1 MATEVIEADP
11 HDVVAQY
18 ALERLME
25 MVSDT
30 PIPSR
35 ALAIAM
41 IANGGGAIAA
51 LDGREAAAQ
60 LLRDAADR
68 IENPELAGR
77 A

>member
-1 MATEVIEADP
+1 MTTEVIEADP
-11 HDVVAQY
+11 HDVMAQC
-18 ALERLME
+18 ALDRLVE
-25 MVSDT
+25 LVSDSI
-30 PIPSR
+30 IPSR

-41 IANGGGAIAA
+41 IAKGGGAIMA
-51 LDGREAAAQ
+51 LDGRAVAAK